1 MTKYDFTLNTELY
14 QNHLNTWCKVW
25 ADHANFFLGM
35 IPTWDKFEA
44 VLTEYYY
51 QDMLGRN
58 RIYDC

>member
-1 MTKYDFTLNTELY
+1 MLDRNFTLNTELY

-35 IPTWDKFEA
+35 IPNWDEFEA
-44 VLTEYYY
+44 ILTEYYY